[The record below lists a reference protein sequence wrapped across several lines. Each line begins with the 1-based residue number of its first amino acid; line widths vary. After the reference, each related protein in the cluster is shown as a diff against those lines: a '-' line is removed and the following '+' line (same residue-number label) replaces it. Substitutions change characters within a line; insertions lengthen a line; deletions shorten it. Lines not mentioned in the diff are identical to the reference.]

1 MPLKHGYSKKSISSN
16 IKTEQEH
23 GKPHEQAIAI
33 ALETANQAKAEHKAF
48 GGMIKP
54 ESIVEALKKK
64 KHLAHGG
71 MVESED
77 EEFLSADMETPEEE
91 AQESE
96 AVESQEEMKR
106 RIMQKALKSL

>member
-1 MPLKHGYSKKSISSN
+1 MPLKHGYSKKSIAKN
-16 IKTEQEH
+16 IETEMAH

-33 ALETANQAKAEHKAF
+33 AMSEARKAKTGHYAH
-48 GGMIKP
+48 GGLINP
-54 ESIVEALKKK
+54 ESIVKALKA
-64 KHLAHGG
+64 KHYAYGG
-71 MVESED
+71 EIQTED

-106 RIMQKALKSL
+106 RILQKSMKRI